1 MLLLAAGIFVW
12 SGCSKDDDT
21 EQQEM
26 QVIPDSPL
34 LEAATTFN
42 EQMADLNFQEL
53 QPLTDVVSA
62 STRAGDDS
70 PRSEFENKLST
81 LLTLLQGEQP
91 TRRSLT
97 LGRRFSFQAFND
109 ALQLAWDLSII
120 LGDEGEN
127 SSSWSGLNSTKKGEV
142 TYTAGNGTEYTVKGI
157 IDKEVTLQFR
167 GFNTKIVVKKASEF
181 FIYKDG
187 EQVLKILSGS
197 EDNRP
202 VWLPILIKDL
212 FYTGQL
218 FYRDFEINLTYDKN
232 SAHSRTVDLTYS
244 KVGEVAPVLTMSA
257 KLEDDADIWKLITHN
272 VNVRADFIVTAM
284 DNMLIFTGT
293 SNNVNYLVVHGMRIA
308 QCMEEGTTE
317 EECNELVERFNDNL
331 TLDISLAGLPVGQL
345 YMGTQYDSKTNRYY
359 PTVMLHTSLD
369 GEDYPVTQILDMLG
383 VELPEILRTMG
394 RINEE

>member
-127 SSSWSGLNSTKKGEV
+127 SSSWFGLNSTKKGEV

-167 GFNTKIVVKKASEF
+167 GFNTKIVVKRQY
-181 FIYKDG
+181 IYTRRLLA
-187 EQVLKILSGS
+187 QRPIVWNRIVVLQRLSLIQ
-197 EDNRP
+197 RRWHLQIQKLM
-202 VWLPILIKDL
+202 VVLP
-212 FYTGQL
+212 
-218 FYRDFEINLTYDKN
+218 
-232 SAHSRTVDLTYS
+232 
-244 KVGEVAPVLTMSA
+244 
-257 KLEDDADIWKLITHN
+257 
-272 VNVRADFIVTAM
+272 
-284 DNMLIFTGT
+284 
-293 SNNVNYLVVHGMRIA
+293 
-308 QCMEEGTTE
+308 
-317 EECNELVERFNDNL
+317 
-331 TLDISLAGLPVGQL
+331 
-345 YMGTQYDSKTNRYY
+345 
-359 PTVMLHTSLD
+359 
-369 GEDYPVTQILDMLG
+369 
-383 VELPEILRTMG
+383 
-394 RINEE
+394 